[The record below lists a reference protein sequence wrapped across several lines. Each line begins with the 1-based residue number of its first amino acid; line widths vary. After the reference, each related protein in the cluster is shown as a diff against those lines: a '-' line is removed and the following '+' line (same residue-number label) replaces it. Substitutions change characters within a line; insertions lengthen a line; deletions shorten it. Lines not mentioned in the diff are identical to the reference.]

1 MTASDA
7 LATASHYALTAAHA
21 AYAHTTPATACLAL
35 ALALS
40 AFAYSILRKWTTAA
54 LLPTS
59 VVAVAIVA
67 LSLGRPLPMTPP
79 PGDYTVVGADIQV
92 DRYIDALL
100 KSGDGEAVL
109 YRLPYSTSQ
118 ANALQA
124 AKDGGGGVR
133 AKVDGEGGVAYD
145 GDPPVSGDSEKH
157 QEAPAYSVGG

>member
-1 MTASDA
+1 MNA
-7 LATASHYALTAAHA
+7 LFLA

-40 AFAYSILRKWTTAA
+40 AFAYGALRRWTTVA
-54 LLPTS
+54 LLPAS
-59 VVAVAIVA
+59 VAAVALCAV
-67 LSLGRPLPMTPP
+67 SLGRPLPMTPP
-79 PGDYTVVGADIQV
+79 PGNYAVLGADIQV

-100 KSGDGEAVL
+100 KDGDGAAVL

-133 AKVDGEGGVAYD
+133 AAVGEDGGVAYD
-145 GDPPVSGDSEKH
+145 GEPPVQGNEAKEP
-157 QEAPAYSVGG
+157 EAPAYSVGG